1 MRYKMFLFDKECVL
15 DLKTDRII
23 FPFTKEYLDYQDWV
37 TNNPNEFTRLVT
49 KGKDDASWQGLLEEV
64 IEKEDGTFVKK
75 LYHDDYTLWVE
86 SESRLLPNQDY
97 QTHGVQKTYHK
108 DGWVKTEENFRSGL
122 KHGRF
127 YSYDVKG
134 NITGIGKY
142 SRDKKIG
149 VWKYYFPLSKITQVE
164 EVYYDNG
171 KMKNKKEYTKQSKLL
186 RNFNYNE
193 NGNLHGQYRDSHN
206 NGELRARGSL
216 KDGKMDGLWYFY
228 YIDGTQEYEIKFDNG
243 KAQDRLTYFGM
254 DGQVK
259 WEKTL

>member
-164 EVYYDNG
+164 EVYYD
-171 KMKNKKEYTKQSKLL
+171 
-186 RNFNYNE
+186 
-193 NGNLHGQYRDSHN
+193 
-206 NGELRARGSL
+206 
-216 KDGKMDGLWYFY
+216 GLWYFY